1 MRLVPVSQKDLV
13 KRLRL
18 LGWQGPEYRSD
29 HPFLLKEDSPPLKI
43 PNPHSRDISVDL
55 LKKVLKQANISRSE
69 WLRSVVRR
77 MQVEAFERPS
87 IVAAAG
93 LVPVEVRSNP

>member
-1 MRLVPVSQKDLV
+1 M
-13 KRLRL
+13 
-18 LGWQGPEYRSD
+18 
-29 HPFLLKEDSPPLKI
+29 LKEDSPPLKI

-55 LKKVLKQANISRSE
+55 LKKILKQANISRANGSG
-69 WLRSVVRR
+69 VVRR